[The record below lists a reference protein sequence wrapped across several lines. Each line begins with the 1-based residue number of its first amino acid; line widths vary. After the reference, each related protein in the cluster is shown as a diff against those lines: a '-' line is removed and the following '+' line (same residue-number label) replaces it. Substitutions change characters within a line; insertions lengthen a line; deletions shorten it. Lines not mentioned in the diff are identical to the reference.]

1 MTNKIK
7 LYLDFDGVILDTM
20 NVTIKMMEDLN
31 IPDDQEIIREFYKNI
46 DWYKLL
52 RSTPEINDSFN
63 NINLLLNSGLYDIE
77 ILTHVNSKE
86 EGIEKINYLS
96 NILPSVNVI
105 PTPIEIAKCNMVNPI
120 NSVLVD
126 DYSKNLILWKDEDG
140 IPIKFSN
147 EIDSRFIT
155 INNLNKL
162 LELHEI
168 LNAKINL
175 KRKLLLRTYR

>member
-20 NVTIKMMEDLN
+20 NVTKKMMEDLN
-31 IPDDQEIIREFYKNI
+31 IPDDQEIIKEFYKNI

-86 EGIEKINYLS
+86 EGI
-96 NILPSVNVI
+96 
-105 PTPIEIAKCNMVNPI
+105 
-120 NSVLVD
+120 
-126 DYSKNLILWKDEDG
+126 DG
-140 IPIKFSN
+140 
-147 EIDSRFIT
+147 RFIT
-155 INNLNKL
+155 INNLKKL